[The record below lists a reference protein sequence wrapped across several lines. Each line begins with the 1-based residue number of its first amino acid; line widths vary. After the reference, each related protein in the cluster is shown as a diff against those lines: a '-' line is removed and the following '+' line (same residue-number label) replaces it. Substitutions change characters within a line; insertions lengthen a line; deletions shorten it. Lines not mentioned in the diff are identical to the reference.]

1 MSITIPGLRRTGR
14 EAVVVARHA
23 GQTPTQLKE
32 HIARLTVDNAT
43 VTEANELLVCDLM
56 RAMIRVCQDAARIVE
71 LEAELKTAVGEVKRL
86 QQKTIRDAANVERLR
101 QAVINARPRITVVDT
116 QLVRPY
122 APEVVLPYVSPV
134 PHHDT
139 SNETTQQLPIVDIPG
154 QRPAA

>member
-1 MSITIPGLRRTGR
+1 MSTFTIPGLRTVRTL
-14 EAVVVARHA
+14 AKHA
-23 GQTPTQLKE
+23 GKTPTELKAD
-32 HIARLTVDNAT
+32 IARLETDNA
-43 VTEANELLVCDLM
+43 AAIAGNEDLVCALASAVV
-56 RAMIRVCQDAARIVE
+56 RGCQDSMRIAQVETELAA
-71 LEAELKTAVGEVKRL
+71 AVREIKRL
-86 QQKTIRDAANVERLR
+86 QDRTCRDAANLERLR

-122 APEVVLPYVSPV
+122 APEIVLPYVSPV